1 MTTYRDKAARERFV
15 VKTYLCIA
23 LPFMLAAMIG
33 SAAGYAAVFSL
44 GPESPLSWLQLIG
57 LTLTMV
63 AAIVVGLAIGVWVWA
78 MLGKLFLGIS
88 RSEIERLF
96 AGGPQI
102 PMVSR
107 YNDWCLNL
115 VFGPPG
121 ILRQCNGE
129 YDDGAVVAEHCGQD
143 HRSLRAPDDSSQSPP
158 RAMEEC

>member
-1 MTTYRDKAARERFV
+1 MTRRERFV
-15 VKTYLCIA
+15 VKIYLCVA

-33 SAAGYAAVFSL
+33 SAVAYAAIFSL
-44 GPESPLSWLQLIG
+44 GPDTPLSWLHLIG

-63 AAIVVGLAIGVWVWA
+63 GAIVVGLAIGGWA
-78 MLGKLFLGIS
+78 WAVPGKLFLGIS

-102 PMVSR
+102 RMVSR

-121 ILRQCNGE
+121 SREQKDLR
-129 YDDGAVVAEHCGQD
+129 
-143 HRSLRAPDDSSQSPP
+143 S
-158 RAMEEC
+158 